1 MTCFLLT
8 TNFVTRHSYTPVSL
22 YPDCKNT
29 RHASFITAGTRTLPR
44 FGFCSPA
51 CILSA
56 TQTPHIAGPLGLTR
70 SRIDNPNKK
79 NSYLWFMNIID
90 KNIDSLIILCKQHK
104 VRELYLF
111 GSILTPRFNRE
122 SDIDLLVQFDNV
134 DILEYADNYFD
145 FKEKLEK
152 LLGREVD
159 LLENQAIRNPI
170 FRKILDRD
178 KKIVYDRETA

>member
-1 MTCFLLT
+1 
-8 TNFVTRHSYTPVSL
+8 
-22 YPDCKNT
+22 
-29 RHASFITAGTRTLPR
+29 
-44 FGFCSPA
+44 
-51 CILSA
+51 
-56 TQTPHIAGPLGLTR
+56 
-70 SRIDNPNKK
+70 
-79 NSYLWFMNIID
+79 MNIIE

-111 GSILTPRFNRE
+111 GSILTPKFNKD
-122 SDIDLLVQFDNV
+122 SDIDMLVQFENV

-145 FKEKLEK
+145 FKEKIEK
-152 LLGREVD
+152 LLGREID

>member
-1 MTCFLLT
+1 M
-8 TNFVTRHSYTPVSL
+8 
-22 YPDCKNT
+22 K
-29 RHASFITAGTRTLPR
+29 
-44 FGFCSPA
+44 
-51 CILSA
+51 
-56 TQTPHIAGPLGLTR
+56 
-70 SRIDNPNKK
+70 
-79 NSYLWFMNIID
+79 IIE

-111 GSILTPRFNRE
+111 GSILTPKFNKD
-122 SDIDLLVQFDNV
+122 SDIDMLVQFDNV

-152 LLGREVD
+152 LLGREID